1 MTSVFKDDATSE
13 MSWTHYRTHPTRGAA
28 ASAYK
33 HAVFMTPDDGF
44 IMGAQKTL
52 YHLHRCPCPTCNVFR
67 CRVRKGVDHEGN
79 SITVLKISEGEF
91 ETLKEVGAEVMWLE
105 CDGGICLRQS
115 ASV

>member
-1 MTSVFKDDATSE
+1 MDGLQDASDA
-13 MSWTHYRTHPTRGAA
+13 GAA

-79 SITVLKISEGEF
+79 PITVLKISEGEF
-91 ETLKEVGAEVMWLE
+91 ETLKEVGSLKDMTNVEQ
-105 CDGGICLRQS
+105 LREEENRQRERREG
-115 ASV
+115 AVE